1 MSNSVDR
8 RVVEMEFDNQQFEKR
23 VATTR
28 ESLKGLKKDLNF
40 DETSKNLA
48 SLEKAANSLDM
59 SGVTAGLENISSKFT
74 AMGVIGFTVLQ
85 NLTNDVI
92 NFGKKIADSTFGQMM
107 SGGKTRALNLE
118 QAQFQISGLG
128 VDWKK
133 QTESGVSLYEQIDK
147 AVSGTAYGLDAAAKV
162 AGQLLASNIDAGT
175 DKMQNALSGISGV
188 AAMTNSTYEEIG
200 HIFTTIAGNGRVMTE
215 QLNQFAGRGL
225 NVAATL
231 ADHLHVTEA
240 ELRDMVSKG
249 KVDFNTFAE
258 AMNEAFGEQATKAN
272 DTYTGSLSN
281 VRAAL
286 SRIGAEFQMPYLENM
301 RQTFVALIPVLN
313 SVKTSLGP
321 MFEIATSGMEFFRK
335 EIVNTLS
342 KFAVFDEKGKTVSKD
357 MNKFAEVV
365 KNFVETLKAKD
376 LTGRSVFDYL
386 KVSYNA
392 VKSIFGSLAKIV
404 GDVVGP
410 IKDAFTEMFPIH
422 RIMQSLS
429 NGLIAIKNFF
439 SKFEAA
445 IKSATTNGDSLKR
458 VTSGIFAAFGL
469 LVSVGKVLTKILG
482 GLAIAAGKVLGW
494 FLNLIAPIGD
504 LIKNMHDFFIRTNG
518 ATNSIKPLADA
529 FKKLG
534 FTLYSLIGT
543 FQRAFTLAF
552 APFKRAMQENG
563 KQTES
568 FASIA
573 TNAISKFASF
583 FGDKISKLND
593 WLLAHR
599 ESIGKFGQTI
609 GTVFGKIGVFFAS
622 AWKAISSF
630 FGEFSEG
637 FKKFRDSIA
646 GTISSFGSIKT
657 DGVTTLVGKF
667 KASTGPLEAM
677 GRFFASLWELLKSIF
692 TKIGPIL
699 GSLVRLLFDG
709 FSSIATVIKDG
720 VDNLQ
725 PVNGASVLAGGGVV
739 ALLITFMK
747 KVRGV
752 FDRIESFDPI
762 KTAKKISS
770 LFDALIGY
778 VKQLKKA
785 KAAEA
790 LKDFATAVL
799 EIAVAILILATIEP
813 ERLVSALGAISAL
826 IWEMTKVFEV
836 LSAGS
841 NKLKFWEKSDI
852 GDIGAVLVEMATAV
866 LILASAIRIL
876 ADLDAGQVFKGTLAI
891 SALLW
896 ELVAIVKVLSK
907 GNKEMTKGASALIF
921 MAIAVKILVKAVVAL
936 SSLSWEELAKGLV
949 GTIALMLALAAA
961 VKLMSKAKGIIK
973 AALGMVLIAAA
984 LRILVPV
991 VKELGSMDWQD
1002 LAKAGIAIAGLLTM
1016 LTLFSKFSKG
1026 GSMITNA
1033 VGLVV
1038 IATSMKIF
1046 VSVIKEFEVIN
1057 WGTLAKAGVTILAL
1071 LAALTLFSRLCKGST
1086 LIASAIGMT
1095 IVATSLLI
1103 FSASIKTFAGMK
1115 WEELGK
1121 AGVAIGGLL
1130 TMIVLFSRLCKP
1142 ASLIANAVAMTILGV
1157 AMLEFAAVMVIF
1169 GSMSWNNLAKGLV
1182 AIAAAFIIMGVAAK
1196 ALKPMVKTILA
1207 LSVAMALFGVGLALV
1222 GVGLV
1227 AISAG
1232 ISGLLSSLMLLAKA
1246 FQFILVTILESI
1258 PMIFKIIGAAIVAF
1272 LGVIRDAA
1280 PALGAAL
1287 KAVVISALDAIIAIA
1302 PKLGETICVLLD
1314 TFLPIL
1320 VQYTPKIVDGIVSI
1334 LIGVINALADRVP
1347 ELVYAVANFLKKL
1360 MGAITEVAGSTIT
1373 EDSMKGVIL
1382 GLAAIAVCIYI
1393 ISKAA
1398 KQAQKAIVG
1407 MVAIAAVMV
1416 LMSAMFLVLSS
1427 LDPNA
1432 FIKIATGLSEAMLA
1446 ISASMFI
1453 ISKVPVMGAVYGI
1466 AGFAIVVAGLAAIL
1480 AALGGLAQIDGFSW
1494 LLEEGSKVLAQIG
1507 KAIGDFIGNIIGG
1520 IFGGIANSL
1529 PGIADSLSD
1538 FMNRLQPFI
1547 DGAKKIDDDVMSG
1560 VLKLVE
1566 VILLMTVA
1574 DFINGI
1580 ASFITGGVDF
1590 ADFGRQLS
1598 EFAPYMVDFANTVAG
1613 VDTEALKSAADA
1625 ALALAQFAQAI
1636 PNSGGLAG
1644 FFAGENNLEDWAP
1657 QLKPFGEALAEFSA
1671 AVDGN
1676 VNAEAVK
1683 NAAEAGKA
1691 IAEMADKVPN
1701 EGGVAGFFA
1710 GENSLSIFGPEM
1722 ADFGKYLAEFS
1733 SYVDGKVNSDA
1744 VKTAAEAGVL
1754 IAEMADKVPNEGGVA
1769 GFFAGENSLSVFG
1782 PEMADFGKYLA
1793 EFSSYVDGKIN
1804 PEAVKAAAEAGKTLA
1819 EMADMVPNE
1828 GGVVSWFAGDNSLA
1842 KFGPEMAD
1850 FGKYL
1855 KQFSENIGDDFNS
1868 SGVKAAAEAGKTIA
1882 EMANIIP
1889 NEGGIAS
1896 WFAGDNSLAQFG
1908 PEMAD
1913 FGYYLAEFS
1922 KNLGDDFKPTAVKA
1936 AAEAAKSIAEMAN
1949 VVPNEGGVAA
1959 WFAGDNGLAKFGTEM
1974 ASLGFSLALFSASVD
1989 GKVNAIAV
1997 RNATESG
2004 RLIAEMADKVPNEGG
2019 VAGFFAG
2026 ENSLANFGTEISV
2039 FGASLAIFSAAVDGK
2054 VNLEAVKTATEA
2066 GKTIATMVDIVP
2078 NEGGITGFFAG
2089 EKSLA
2094 KFGSEMAT
2102 FGLSLAL
2109 FSLAVD
2115 GKVNADS
2122 IKIAV
2127 NAASSIVDL
2136 TNKLPNEGGIVS
2148 WFAGDNS
2155 LAKFGPEMIQ
2165 FGYSIRGFSDSLE
2178 GVNILNLVSAISGI
2192 SMLINIATALDGMN
2206 ATGLTEFAKGLTALG
2221 NASVTNFIKAFENSA
2236 PRAFAATL
2244 VFLNNILLGVKTS
2257 QSVIV
2262 LGLEL
2267 IAAAMI
2273 KDILNKINEFVRDF
2287 KMKGE
2292 EIGKTFG
2299 EGLNNR
2305 KTYIF
2310 TILKN
2315 ILRDMTSTVYNY
2327 ETDFYNSGMRLVE
2340 GLGNGVRNNRYVAIN
2355 AVIDVANAMLTAT
2368 RNTLDIHSPSRE
2380 GEDAGRFYDLGIAK
2394 GVLRYAYVM
2403 NNAAQESSQGVIDT
2417 TWDMLS
2423 SLSQMNLSDIDVT
2436 PTIRPVMDLSEV
2448 SNSIR
2453 NISGLMQNTQTYSI
2467 GTAISSDRARLN
2479 KEEMTITVE
2488 TTNTDVVKAVG
2499 ELRKEMSAMK
2509 DAMSK
2514 YKIYLDKK
2522 TLVGE
2527 LVDDMDTALGRKAEV
2542 ARKAGR

>member
-1 MSNSVDR
+1 MSNTVDR

-28 ESLKGLKKDLNF
+28 ESLKGLKNDLNF
-40 DETSKNLA
+40 DETSKSLA

-59 SGVTAGLENISSKFT
+59 SGVTSGIENISNKFS
-74 AMGVIGFTVLQ
+74 AMGVVGFTVLQ
-85 NLTNDVI
+85 NLTNGVI
-92 NFGKKIADSTFGQMM
+92 NFGKKIANSTFGQMM

-133 QTESGVSLYEQIDK
+133 TTESGVSLYEQIDK

-162 AGQLLASNIDAGT
+162 AGQLLASNVEAGT

-231 ADHLHVTEA
+231 AEHLHVTEG
-240 ELRDMVSKG
+240 ELREMVSKG
-249 KVDFNTFAE
+249 QVDFNTFSE
-258 AMNEAFGEQATKAN
+258 AMNKAFGEQATKAN
-272 DTYTGSLSN
+272 DTYSGSLSN

-286 SRIGAEFQMPYLENM
+286 SRIGAEFQIPYLENM

-313 SVKTSLGP
+313 SVKTALGP
-321 MFEIATSGMEFFRK
+321 MFEVATSGMEFFRK
-335 EIVNTLS
+335 EIVSTLN
-342 KFAVFDEKGKTVSKD
+342 KFAVFDEKGKTVAKN
-357 MNKFAEVV
+357 MNKFTEVV
-365 KNFVETLKAKD
+365 KNFVDNLKAKD

-392 VKSIFGSLAKIV
+392 VKSIFGSMAKMV
-404 GDVVGP
+404 GDVIGP
-410 IKDAFTEMFPIH
+410 IKNAFTEMFPIH
-422 RIMQSLS
+422 RVMQSLS
-429 NGLIAIKNFF
+429 NGLIGIKNFF

-445 IKSATTNGDSLKR
+445 IKSATGSGDALKR
-458 VTSGIFAAFGL
+458 IATGIFSAFSLLMGIAKGL
-469 LVSVGKVLTKILG
+469 AKVFG
-482 GLAIAAGKVLGW
+482 GLALAAAKVVGW
-494 FLNLIAPIGD
+494 FLKLLAPIGD
-504 LIKNMHDFFIRTNG
+504 LIKQMRDFFIGTMG
-518 ATNSIKPLADA
+518 AKNSLKPLTDA

-534 FTLYSLIGT
+534 DTLHSVIGT
-543 FQRAFTLAF
+543 FKRAFNLAF
-552 APFKRAMQENG
+552 TPFKRTMKENG
-563 KQTES
+563 KEAQS

-573 TNAISKFASF
+573 TSALSKFATF
-583 FGDKISKLND
+583 FGDKLTKLNE
-593 WLLAHR
+593 WLTAHR
-599 ESIGKFGQTI
+599 EGIRKFGQAI
-609 GTVFGKIGVFFAS
+609 GTVFGKIGVFFQS
-622 AWKAISSF
+622 AWKTITGF
-630 FGEFSEG
+630 FGNFSEG
-637 FKKFRDSIA
+637 FRKFREGVA
-646 GTISSFGSIKT
+646 NTISSFGSIKT
-657 DGVTTLVGKF
+657 DGVATLVGKF

-677 GRFFASLWELLKSIF
+677 GKFFASLWELLKSIF
-692 TKIGPIL
+692 AKIGPIL
-699 GSLVRLLFDG
+699 SSLVRLLFDG
-709 FSSIATVIKDG
+709 FTSIATIIKDG
-720 VDNLQ
+720 VDHLQ
-725 PVNGASVLAGGGVV
+725 PVNGANVLAGGGVV

-747 KVRGV
+747 KVKGV
-752 FDRIESFDPI
+752 FNKIESFDPV
-762 KTAKKISS
+762 KAVKKIET

-778 VKQLKKA
+778 VNQLKKA

-799 EIAVAILILATIEP
+799 EIAVAMLILATIEP

-826 IWEMTKVFEV
+826 MWEMTKVFEV

-841 NKLKFWEKSDI
+841 NKLKLWEKSDI
-852 GDIGAVLVEMATAV
+852 TNIGTVLVEMAAAI
-866 LILASAIRIL
+866 LILAFAIRLL

-921 MAIAVKILVKAVVAL
+921 MAIAVRILVKAVAAL
-936 SSLSWEELAKGLV
+936 AQLSWEELAKGLI
-949 GTIALMLALAAA
+949 GTIALMLTLAAA
-961 VKLMSKAKGIIK
+961 VKLMSKAKGIVK
-973 AALGMVLIAAA
+973 AALGMILIAAA
-984 LRILVPV
+984 LQIMVPV
-991 VKELGSMDWQD
+991 VKEFASLDWQG
-1002 LAKAGIAIAGLLTM
+1002 LAKAGVGIAGLLTM
-1016 LTLFSKFSKG
+1016 LTLFSRFSKG
-1026 GSMITNA
+1026 GSMIANG
-1033 VGLVV
+1033 VGLLV
-1038 IATSMKIF
+1038 IATSMKVF
-1046 VSVIKEFEVIN
+1046 VNVIKDFESIS
-1057 WGTLAKAGVTILAL
+1057 WGTIAKAGITIVAL
-1071 LAALTLFSRLCKGST
+1071 ITAMTLFSRLSKGST

-1095 IVATSLLI
+1095 IVAASLLI
-1103 FSASIKTFAGMK
+1103 FSASIKKFAGMK

-1121 AGVAIGGLL
+1121 AGAAIGGLL
-1130 TMIVLFSRLCKP
+1130 TMMVLFSRLCKP
-1142 ASLIANAVAMTILGV
+1142 SALIANAVAMTILGV
-1157 AMLEFAAVMVIF
+1157 AMLEFAAVMRIF
-1169 GSMSWNNLAKGLV
+1169 GAMSWGNLAKGLV

-1196 ALKPMVKTILA
+1196 VLKPMVKTILA

-1227 AISAG
+1227 GISAG
-1232 ISGLLSSLMLLAKA
+1232 ISGLLGSLMLLAKA

-1272 LGVIRDAA
+1272 LGIIRDAA

-1287 KAVVISALDAIIAIA
+1287 QAVVIAALDAIIAIA
-1302 PKLGETICVLLD
+1302 PKLGETIKVLLD

-1320 VQYTPKIVDGIVSI
+1320 VQYVPMIVDSIVSI
-1334 LIGVINALADRVP
+1334 LIGVINALADRIP
-1347 ELVYAVANFLKKL
+1347 ELVYAVANFLKRL
-1360 MGAITEVAGSTIT
+1360 MGAIAEVAGATIT

-1382 GLAAIAVCIYI
+1382 GLAAIAICIYI
-1393 ISKAA
+1393 ISRAA

-1407 MVAIAAVMV
+1407 MIAIAAVMA
-1416 LMSAMFLVLSS
+1416 LMTAMFLILSS

-1480 AALGGLAQIDGFSW
+1480 AALGGLAQIDGFTW
-1494 LLEEGSKVLAQIG
+1494 LLEEGSKVLAQVG

-1520 IFGGIANSL
+1520 ILGGIVNSL

-1538 FMNRLQPFI
+1538 FMNRLQPFL
-1547 DGAKKIDDDVMSG
+1547 DGAKKIDDDVMNG

-1580 ASFITGGVDF
+1580 ASFITGGVNF
-1590 ADFGRQLS
+1590 ADFGRQLA
-1598 EFAPYMVDFANTVAG
+1598 EFAPYMVEFADTVAG
-1613 VDTEALKSAADA
+1613 VDTEAITKAADA

-1644 FFAGENNLEDWAP
+1644 FFAGENDLEDWAP

-1671 AVDGN
+1671 AVDGT

-1683 NAAEAGKA
+1683 TAAEAGKA

-1722 ADFGKYLAEFS
+1722 ASFGKYLAEFS
-1733 SYVDGKVNSDA
+1733 GYVDGKVNSDA

-1793 EFSSYVDGKIN
+1793 EFSGHVDGKIN
-1804 PEAVKAAAEAGKTLA
+1804 PEAVKAAAEAGKTIA
-1819 EMADMVPNE
+1819 EMADMIPNE
-1828 GGVVSWFAGDNSLA
+1828 GGVASWFAGDNSLA

-1855 KQFSENIGDDFNS
+1855 AEFSANIGDNFNS
-1868 SGVKAAAEAGKTIA
+1868 TGVKAAAEAGKVIA

-1889 NEGGIAS
+1889 NEGGVAS

-1922 KNLGDDFKPTAVKA
+1922 DNLGASFKPTAVKA

-1959 WFAGDNGLAKFGTEM
+1959 WFAGENGLAKFGTEM
-1974 ASLGFSLALFSASVD
+1974 ASFGRSLASFSASVD
-1989 GKVNAIAV
+1989 GKVN
-1997 RNATESG
+1997 SQ
-2004 RLIAEMADKVPNEGG
+2004 
-2019 VAGFFAG
+2019 
-2026 ENSLANFGTEISV
+2026 
-2039 FGASLAIFSAAVDGK
+2039 
-2054 VNLEAVKTATEA
+2054 AVKTATEA
-2066 GKTIATMVDIVP
+2066 GKTIAAMADTIP
-2078 NEGGITGFFAG
+2078 NEGGVVGFFAG

-2094 KFGSEMAT
+2094 KFGTEMAS
-2102 FGLSLAL
+2102 FGRSLAS

-2115 GKVNADS
+2115 GKVNVQ
-2122 IKIAV
+2122 AV
-2127 NAASSIVDL
+2127 QTAVTAASSIVDL
-2136 TNKLPNEGGIVS
+2136 TNQLPNEGGIAS
-2148 WFAGDNS
+2148 WFGGEKS
-2155 LAKFGPEMIQ
+2155 LAKFGPEMVQ
-2165 FGYSIRGFSDSLE
+2165 FGYSIKGFSDSLE
-2178 GVNILNLVSAISGI
+2178 GVVTSRLVSAVTGVG
-2192 SMLINIATALDGMN
+2192 MLVQIATALDGMK

-2221 NASVTNFIKAFENSA
+2221 NASINNFVKAFENSA
-2236 PRAFAATL
+2236 PKAFAATL
-2244 VFLNNILLGVKTS
+2244 VFLNNLLAGVKAS
-2257 QSVIV
+2257 QPVIV
-2262 LGLEL
+2262 LGLKL

-2273 KDILNKINEFVRDF
+2273 KDILDKINEFVKDF

-2299 EGLNNR
+2299 DGLNNKR
-2305 KTYIF
+2305 TYIF

-2315 ILRDMTSTVYNY
+2315 LLHDMTSTVYNY
-2327 ETDFYNSGMRLVE
+2327 ETDFYNSGIRLVE
-2340 GLGNGVRNNRYVAIN
+2340 GFGNGVRNNRYAAIN
-2355 AVIDVANAMLTAT
+2355 AVINVANAMLTAT

-2380 GEDAGRFYDLGIAK
+2380 GEDIGRLWDVGIAN

-2403 NNAAQESSQGVIDT
+2403 NTAAQESTQGVIDT
-2417 TWDMLS
+2417 TSDMLS
-2423 SLSQMNLSDIDVT
+2423 SLSQINLDDMDMN

-2448 SNSIR
+2448 SNGVR
-2453 NISGLMQNTQTYSI
+2453 NLSGLMQNTQTYSI

-2479 KEEMTITVE
+2479 QDDMTITVE
-2488 TTNTDVVKAVG
+2488 TTNKDVVKAVN
-2499 ELRKEMSAMK
+2499 ELRQEMSTMK
-2509 DAMSK
+2509 EAMSN
-2514 YKIYLDKK
+2514 YKIYLDKR

-2527 LVDDMDTALGRKAEV
+2527 MLDDIDSGLGRRAEV
-2542 ARKAGR
+2542 TRKAGR

>member
-40 DETSKNLA
+40 EETSKNLA
-48 SLEKAANSLDM
+48 SLEKAANNLDM
-59 SGVTAGLENISSKFT
+59 SGVTAGLENISSKFS
-74 AMGVIGFTVLQ
+74 AMGVVGFTVLQ
-85 NLTNDVI
+85 NLTNGVI
-92 NFGKKIADSTFGQMM
+92 NFGKKIANSTIGQMM
-107 SGGKTRALNLE
+107 SGGKNRALNLE

-175 DKMQNALSGISGV
+175 EKMQNALSGISGV

-231 ADHLHVTEA
+231 AEHLHVTEG
-240 ELRDMVSKG
+240 ELREMVSKG

-258 AMNEAFGEQATKAN
+258 AMNKAFGEQATKAN
-272 DTYTGSLSN
+272 DTYSGSLSN

-286 SRIGAEFQMPYLENM
+286 SRIGAEFQIPYLENM

-321 MFEIATSGMEFFRK
+321 MFEVASNGMEFFRK

-342 KFAVFDEKGKTVSKD
+342 KFAVFDEKGKTVAKD

-365 KNFVETLKAKD
+365 KNFVETLKTKD
-376 LTGRSVFDYL
+376 YTGRTVFDYL
-386 KVSYNA
+386 KVSYNS

-404 GDVVGP
+404 GDVVAP
-410 IKDAFTEMFPIH
+410 IKSAFIEMFPIH

-429 NGLIAIKNFF
+429 NGFVAVKNFF
-439 SKFEAA
+439 SKFESA
-445 IKSATTNGDSLKR
+445 INSATTSGDSLKR
-458 VTSGIFAAFGL
+458 IATGIFAAFGL
-469 LVSVGKVLTKILG
+469 LVNVGKALTKILG

-494 FLNLIAPIGD
+494 FLKLIAPIGD
-504 LIKNMHDFFIRTNG
+504 LVKNMHDFFVRTSG
-518 ATNSIKPLADA
+518 ASNSIKPLVDA
-529 FKKLG
+529 FRKLG
-534 FTLYSLIGT
+534 DTIHKLTGT
-543 FQRAFTLAF
+543 FKSAF
-552 APFKRAMQENG
+552 AIAFSPFKQIMQENA
-563 KQTES
+563 KQTQS

-573 TNAISKFASF
+573 TTAIGKFATF
-583 FGDKISKLND
+583 FGDKLSKLNA
-593 WLLAHR
+593 WLESHR
-599 ESIGKFGQTI
+599 ESIRKFGQTI
-609 GTVFGKIGVFFAS
+609 GTVFGKIGVFFQS
-622 AWKAISSF
+622 AWKTISGF
-630 FGEFSEG
+630 FGNFAEG
-637 FKKFRDSIA
+637 FRKFRESVA
-646 GTISSFGSIKT
+646 GTIASFGSIKT
-657 DGVTTLVGKF
+657 DGVTTLVNRF
-667 KASTGPLEAM
+667 KSSAGPLEAM

-692 TKIGPIL
+692 SKIGPIL
-699 GSLVRLLFDG
+699 GSLIRLLFDG
-709 FSSIATVIKDG
+709 FSSITTIIKDG
-720 VDNLQ
+720 IDHLQ
-725 PVNGASVLAGGGVV
+725 PVNGASVLAGGGIV
-739 ALLITFMK
+739 ALLTVFMK
-747 KVRGV
+747 KIGNI
-752 FDRIESFDPI
+752 FDKLEGFNPSSFID
-762 KTAKKISS
+762 KLQS
-770 LFDALIGY
+770 LFDSFKSDENSKISETTEL
-778 VKQLKKA
+778 LKAFA
-785 KAAEA
+785 KAI
-790 LKDFATAVL
+790 L
-799 EIAVAILILATIEP
+799 EIAIAMFILATIEP

-826 IWEMTKVFEV
+826 IWEMAKVFEV
-836 LSAGS
+836 LSTGS
-841 NKLKFWEKSDI
+841 NNLKLWEKSDI
-852 GDIGAVLVEMATAV
+852 GNIGAVLVEMAAAV
-866 LILASAIRIL
+866 LILAFAIRIL

-921 MAIAVKILVKAVVAL
+921 MAIAVRILVKAIVAL
-936 SSLSWEELAKGLV
+936 ADLSWEELAKGLV

-961 VKLMSKAKGIIK
+961 VKLMSKAKGIVK

-991 VKELGSMDWQD
+991 VKELGNTDWQA
-1002 LAKAGIAIAGLLTM
+1002 LAKAGVAIAGLLTM
-1016 LTLFSKFSKG
+1016 LTLFSRFSKG

-1033 VGLVV
+1033 IGLVV
-1038 IATSMKIF
+1038 IASSMKVF
-1046 VSVIKEFEVIN
+1046 VSVIKEFEGIN
-1057 WGTLAKAGVTILAL
+1057 WGTIAKAGITITAL
-1071 LAALTLFSRLCKGST
+1071 LAALTLFSRLSKGST
-1086 LIASAIGMT
+1086 LIASAIGMMV
-1095 IVATSLLI
+1095 VATSLLI
-1103 FSASIKTFAGMK
+1103 FSSSIKTFAGMK

-1121 AGVAIGGLL
+1121 AGTAIGGLL

-1142 ASLIANAVAMTILGV
+1142 STLIANALAMTVLGV
-1157 AMLEFAAVMVIF
+1157 AMLEFATVIRIF
-1169 GSMSWNNLAKGLV
+1169 GAMSWGNLAKGLV

-1196 ALKPMVKTILA
+1196 VLKPMVKTILA
-1207 LSVAMALFGVGLALV
+1207 LSIAMALFGVGLSLV
-1222 GVGLV
+1222 GVGLI

-1232 ISGLLSSLMLLAKA
+1232 ISGLLGSLMLLAKA

-1287 KAVVISALDAIIAIA
+1287 KAVVIAALDAIIAIA
-1302 PKLGETICVLLD
+1302 PKLGETIGVLLD

-1320 VQYTPKIVDGIVSI
+1320 VRYIPKIVDSIVSI

-1360 MGAITEVAGSTIT
+1360 MGAIAEVAGSTIT
-1373 EDSMKGVIL
+1373 EESMRNVIL
-1382 GLAAIAVCIYI
+1382 GLSAIALCIYI
-1393 ISKAA
+1393 ISRAA
-1398 KQAQKAIVG
+1398 KQAQKALVG
-1407 MVAIAAVMV
+1407 MVAIAAIMA
-1416 LMSAMFLVLSS
+1416 LMTSMFLVLSA

-1432 FIKIATGLSEAMLA
+1432 FIKIATGISEAMVA
-1446 ISASMFI
+1446 ISVSMFI

-1480 AALGGLAQIDGFSW
+1480 AALGGLAQIDGFTW

-1520 IFGGIANSL
+1520 VLGGIVNSL

-1538 FMNRLQPFI
+1538 FMNRLQPFL
-1547 DGAKKIDDDVMSG
+1547 DGARKIDDDVMSG

-1580 ASFITGGVDF
+1580 ASFITGGVNF
-1590 ADFGRQLS
+1590 ADFGRQLA
-1598 EFAPYMVDFANTVAG
+1598 EFAPYMVEFANTVSS
-1613 VDTEALKSAADA
+1613 VDTEAITKAADA
-1625 ALALAQFAQAI
+1625 ALALAQFAQAV

-1644 FFAGENNLEDWAP
+1644 FFAGENDLEDWAP

-1671 AVDGN
+1671 AVDGT

-1722 ADFGKYLAEFS
+1722 ASFGKYLAEFS

-1793 EFSSYVDGKIN
+1793 EFSGYVDGKIN
-1804 PEAVKAAAEAGKTLA
+1804 PEAVKAAAEAGKTIA
-1819 EMADMVPNE
+1819 EMANMIPNE
-1828 GGVVSWFAGDNSLA
+1828 GGIVSWFAGDNSLA

-1855 KQFSENIGDDFNS
+1855 KEFSENIGDDFNS

-1922 KNLGDDFKPTAVKA
+1922 DNLGDSFKPTAVKA

-1949 VVPNEGGVAA
+1949 VVPNEGGVVS
-1959 WFAGDNGLAKFGTEM
+1959 WFAGENGLAKFGAEM
-1974 ASLGFSLALFSASVD
+1974 ASFGLSLASFSTAVD

-1997 RNATESG
+1997 KAATDSG
-2004 RLIAEMADKVPNEGG
+2004 LLIAAMADKVPNEGG

-2026 ENSLANFGTEISV
+2026 EKSLAKFGREMAS
-2039 FGASLAIFSAAVDGK
+2039 FGVSLAIFSAAVDGK
-2054 VNLEAVKTATEA
+2054 VNAQAVKVATEA
-2066 GKTIATMVDIVP
+2066 GKTIAAMADTIP
-2078 NEGGITGFFAG
+2078 NEGGIVGFFAG

-2094 KFGSEMAT
+2094 KFGTEMAS
-2102 FGLSLAL
+2102 FGRSLAS

-2115 GKVNADS
+2115 GKVNAD
-2122 IKIAV
+2122 AV
-2127 NAASSIVDL
+2127 KTAVSAASAIVDL
-2136 TNKLPNEGGIVS
+2136 TNQLPNEGGIAS
-2148 WFAGDNS
+2148 WFGGEKS
-2155 LAKFGPEMIQ
+2155 LAKFGPEMVD
-2165 FGYSIRGFSDSLE
+2165 FGYAIKGFSDSLE
-2178 GVNILNLVSAISGI
+2178 GVVTSRLVSAVTGVA
-2192 SMLINIATALDGMN
+2192 MLVQIATALDGMN

-2221 NASVTNFIKAFENSA
+2221 NASINNFVKAFENSA

-2244 VFLNNILLGVKTS
+2244 VFLNNLLAGVKAS
-2257 QSVIV
+2257 QPVIV
-2262 LGLEL
+2262 LGLKL

-2273 KDILNKINEFVRDF
+2273 KDILDKINEFVRDF

-2292 EIGKTFG
+2292 EVGKAFG
-2299 EGLNNR
+2299 DGLNNR
-2305 KTYIF
+2305 RTHNL
-2310 TILKN
+2310 TILRN
-2315 ILRDMTSTVYNY
+2315 ILRDMTFTVYNY

-2340 GLGNGVRNNRYVAIN
+2340 GLGNGVRNNRYAAIN
-2355 AVIDVANAMLTAT
+2355 AVVDVANAMLTAT

-2380 GEDAGRFYDLGIAK
+2380 GEDAGRLYDLGIAK

-2403 NNAAQESSQGVIDT
+2403 NNAAQESSQGIIDT
-2417 TWDMLS
+2417 TSDMLS
-2423 SLSQMNLSDIDVT
+2423 SLSQMNLSDIDVN

-2448 SNSIR
+2448 SNGIR
-2453 NISGLMQNTQTYSI
+2453 NISGLMQNAQTYSI

-2479 KEEMTITVE
+2479 KDEMTITVE

-2499 ELRKEMSAMK
+2499 ELRKEMAAMK

-2527 LVDDMDTALGRKAEV
+2527 MVDDMDTALGRKAEV